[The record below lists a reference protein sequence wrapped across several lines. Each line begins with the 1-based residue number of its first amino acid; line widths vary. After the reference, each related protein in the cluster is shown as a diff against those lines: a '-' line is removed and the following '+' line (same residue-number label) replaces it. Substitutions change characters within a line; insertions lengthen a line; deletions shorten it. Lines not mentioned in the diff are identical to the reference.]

1 VLCLID
7 LLQLGLLVDSFIRNS
22 NIVIISFNFFLKA
35 GICDQKPAMY
45 GVYLESTN
53 KRRKLQGQMEHWM
66 IIKQGDLKDHLRRG
80 KDTYIVLE
88 ASICSHPGINLSETN
103 HVPLLCINSC
113 IGHENDHIND
123 KTYLQVFDSQD
134 LFRKLSKLC
143 KRLAAGRHH
152 LL

>member
-1 VLCLID
+1 MLCLID

-66 IIKQGDLKDHLRRG
+66 IDHIDYLSDIFLSNNEYIYSHKKVDIEKLTCLIVKHLWRLRAHG
-80 KDTYIVLE
+80 KDADEKKFLRLVEISNGSYHIMLHE
-88 ASICSHPGINLSETN
+88 M
-103 HVPLLCINSC
+103 LLI
-113 IGHENDHIND
+113 
-123 KTYLQVFDSQD
+123 
-134 LFRKLSKLC
+134 
-143 KRLAAGRHH
+143 
-152 LL
+152 